1 VAITSPTS
9 MASPDDAAPLLERI
23 ARIRRYREGGFVA
36 PNKPV
41 TLLWALARLEERE
54 PRLVPYSQFEEELR
68 PLLRAA
74 GRPKTLPVHAFWALQ
89 TDGLWEVVSEGELTG
104 RVGSREPT
112 TASLRELASGG
123 FTEEVFVALRDSSP
137 LREAVSALLRE
148 QLRESAPG
156 TVHVPPAASAR
167 ETVER
172 LVRDPAFRRGVLD
185 AYESRCAVCGWGV
198 HSQGKP
204 VAVAAA
210 HVHPLEAEGP
220 DAPGNGIALCFH
232 HHALFDAGLF
242 SYDADRRVVV
252 SAAWEDEK
260 RGAMPSLEDH
270 LGVALPESL
279 NPAWEVHDE
288 HLAWHRENVFLA

>member
-1 VAITSPTS
+1 
-9 MASPDDAAPLLERI
+9 MASPEDAAPLLDRV

-41 TLLWALARLEERE
+41 TLLWALARLEEGK
-54 PRLVPYSQFEEELR
+54 PRLLPFSQFEQELR

-89 TDGLWEVVSEGELTG
+89 TDGLWEVVAEGELTW
-104 RVGSREPT
+104 RAGSREPT
-112 TASLRELASGG
+112 TASLRGPAAGG
-123 FTEEVFVALRDSSP
+123 LTEDVFAALRESTS

-148 QLRESAPG
+148 QLREGAPG
-156 TVHVPPAASAR
+156 TVDVPPAASAR

-185 AYESRCAVCGWGV
+185 AYGDRCVVCGWGV
-198 HSQGKP
+198 RSQGRA

-210 HVHPLEAEGP
+210 HVHPLQAEGP

-242 SYDADRRVVV
+242 GYDADRRVIV
-252 SAAWEDEK
+252 SAAWEGEK

-270 LGVALPESL
+270 AGAPLPDSL
-279 NPAWEVHDE
+279 DPVWEVREE
-288 HLAWHRENVFLA
+288 HLAWHRENVFLG

>member
-1 VAITSPTS
+1 
-9 MASPDDAAPLLERI
+9 MASPDNASPLLDRI
-23 ARIRRYREGGFVA
+23 AGIRRYREGGFVA

-41 TLLWALARLEERE
+41 TLLWALARLEEE
-54 PRLVPYSQFEEELR
+54 APRLVPFSQFEEELR

-89 TDGLWEVVSEGELTG
+89 TDGVWEVVAEGELTG
-104 RVGSREPT
+104 RAGSREPT

-123 FTEEVFVALRDSSP
+123 FTEEVFAVLGASP
-137 LREAVSALLRE
+137 SMREAVSALLRE

-156 TVHVPPAASAR
+156 TVRVPPAANAR
-167 ETVER
+167 QTIER

-185 AYESRCAVCGWGV
+185 AYGSRCVVCGWGV
-198 HSQGKP
+198 RSQGKP

-260 RGAMPSLEDH
+260 RGAMPSLANHAGAPLPD
-270 LGVALPESL
+270 ALDPVW
-279 NPAWEVHDE
+279 AVRDE
-288 HLAWHRENVFLA
+288 HLAWHRENVFLG